1 MNGEV
6 VELGPNFI
14 SGGFVQ
20 TGDLLF
26 RLDPIDYQLALRQA
40 KAAAAKSSASLIESE
55 SRATIAR
62 REWDHFQEK
71 GANIHPPQSTGPAQT
86 ATAEGQAALAASQ
99 ADLAA
104 ALLNLERTEIRAPS
118 TPESANDTWRLVNS
132 SRRALKLLP

>member
-1 MNGEV
+1 M

-71 GANIHPPQSTGPAQT
+71 GANIHPPNPLALHRPQLLKAKPLSLPARPISPPPYSTWNVPKSGPLQRP
-86 ATAEGQAALAASQ
+86 
-99 ADLAA
+99 
-104 ALLNLERTEIRAPS
+104 NPRT
-118 TPESANDTWRLVNS
+118 TPGDWSIHPGGHS
-132 SRRALKLLP
+132 SCYPDRQ